1 MKALI
6 TGGAGGV
13 GLHLARRLLSD
24 GARVALLDV
33 IPKHDLDRDAHELLA
48 SPAAEYLEGD
58 LTHLDFALGADYT
71 HIFHL
76 AAILGVREVMEAPL
90 EVLEKNA
97 EATFVAL
104 ELAARQNRLERF
116 IFASTSEVYAG
127 SLEVGGLAIPTPE
140 TNTLA
145 LPDLGRPR
153 TSYMLSKLYGEAA
166 VRLSGLPATIV
177 RPHNFFGPRMGSR
190 HVIPQMLSRAHN
202 AVDGDHFEVYSP
214 DHTRCFCYIID
225 AVEMIFRL
233 STSPNALG
241 ATVNVGTQEPEIRM
255 DVLARSIGKV
265 VGRKLDFVPMPPT
278 EGSPVRR
285 APDMSYCAELCNYRS
300 DTPLEYALHET
311 YRWYRANVFEA

>member
-13 GLHLARRLLSD
+13 GLHLARRLLSA
-24 GARVALLDV
+24 GARVALLD
-33 IPKHDLDRDAHELLA
+33 IISKDDLDRDAQELLA
-48 SPAAEYLEGD
+48 CPAAEYFQGD
-58 LTHLDFALGADYT
+58 LTNLDFNLGTEYT

-76 AAILGVREVMEAPL
+76 AAILGVKKVMEYPL
-90 EVLEKNA
+90 QVLKKNA
-97 EATFVAL
+97 ETTSVAL
-104 ELAARQNRLERF
+104 ELASTQNKLERF
-116 IFASTSEVYAG
+116 VFASTSEVYAG
-127 SLEVGGLAIPTPE
+127 SLEVGNLAVPTPE
-140 TNTLA
+140 TEVLA

-177 RPHNFFGPRMGSR
+177 RPHNFFGPRMGGR

-202 AVDGDHFEVYSP
+202 AVDGDQFEVYSP
-214 DHTRCFCYIID
+214 DHTRCFCYITD

-233 STSPNALG
+233 SNSAAALG

-255 DVLARSIGKV
+255 DGLAQLIGEV
-265 VGRKLDFVPMPPT
+265 VGRKLDFVPLPPT

-311 YRWYRANVFEA
+311 YDWYRANVFEA